1 MTSTTRTATETADTI
16 VLIHGLWMTP
26 RSWEHWVKFY
36 EDRGFR
42 VLAPAYPGLEVE
54 VESLREDPSPI
65 AALSVET
72 VVDHY
77 EQIIRALPT
86 KPILVGHS
94 FGGTLVQLLLDRG
107 LGAAGVVIDSAPV
120 RGVWTV
126 PFTQVRS
133 TFPVLKNPFNR
144 DRAVPFTHAQFQYA
158 FTNVQPEAASREA
171 FERYAIPAPGRIL
184 FDGAT
189 VNFNSATAAQ
199 VDFGNP
205 DRAPLF
211 FIAGEH
217 DHIMPPSVNRANAEA
232 YRSGIVAFHEFAGR
246 DHFIAGEPGWEEVAT
261 AAIEWAQD
269 PQPMGLS

>member
-1 MTSTTRTATETADTI
+1 
-16 VLIHGLWMTP
+16 
-26 RSWEHWVKFY
+26 
-36 EDRGFR
+36 

-54 VESLREDPSPI
+54 VEALRADPSPI

-77 EQIIRALPT
+77 DAIIRALPT
-86 KPILVGHS
+86 KPILIGHS

-120 RGVWTV
+120 RGVYRV
-126 PFTQVRS
+126 PFTQIRS
-133 TFPVLKNPFNR
+133 TFPVLKSPANR
-144 DRAVPFTHAQFQYA
+144 SRAVAFTHEQFRYA
-158 FTNVQPEAASREA
+158 FTNTQPEALSREA
-171 FERYAIPAPGRIL
+171 YERYAIPAPGRIL

-199 VDFGNP
+199 VDFQRP

-217 DHIMPPSVNRANAEA
+217 DHIMPPSVNRANAKA
-232 YRSGIVAFHEFAGR
+232 YRSGVVAFREFTGR
-246 DHFIAGEPGWEEVAT
+246 DHYIVGESGWEEVAT
-261 AAIEWAQD
+261 AAIDWARN
-269 PQPMGLS
+269 PRPMGLA